1 MLKKGEHIKD
11 FLRRELEAKFRENQ
25 ISAYKSKSGLFNSIK
40 TKKEYQQIDQNSK
53 YNGNTDRKT
62 AKGNTTAQ
70 ELKEMKVCDVSEEK
84 IACINLA
91 YANG

>member
-40 TKKEYQQIDQNSK
+40 TKKEYQ
-53 YNGNTDRKT
+53 
-62 AKGNTTAQ
+62 
-70 ELKEMKVCDVSEEK
+70 
-84 IACINLA
+84 
-91 YANG
+91 